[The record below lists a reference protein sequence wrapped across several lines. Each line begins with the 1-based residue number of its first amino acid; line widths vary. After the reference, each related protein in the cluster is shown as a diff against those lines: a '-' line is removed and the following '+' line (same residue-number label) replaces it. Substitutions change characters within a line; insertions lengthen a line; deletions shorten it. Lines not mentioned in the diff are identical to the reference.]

1 MPYAPIVIDR
11 QNLTIMG
18 INFSSVSNFEA
29 TVNAL
34 GTVMFEGFDPTP
46 KSIEII
52 RDYLSDKITVEQLGK
67 LTKEKAYA

>member
-1 MPYAPIVIDR
+1 MPYKPIEIDR

-18 INFSSVSNFEA
+18 VNFSSVNNFDA
-29 TVNAL
+29 AVNAL

-52 RDYLSDKITVEQLGK
+52 RDYLSDKITIGQLVQ